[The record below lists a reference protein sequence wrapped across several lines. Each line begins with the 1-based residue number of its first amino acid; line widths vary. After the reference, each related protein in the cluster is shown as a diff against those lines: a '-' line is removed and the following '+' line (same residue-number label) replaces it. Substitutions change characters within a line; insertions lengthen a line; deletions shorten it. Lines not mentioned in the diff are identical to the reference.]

1 MHLAF
6 SLFLCICSSLLG
18 DVLDVRLE
26 LLARRIKF
34 FILLLLHF
42 LDLDAWLQRLV
53 GLSRL
58 RRPLDLG
65 LLLEQVEHAASGAC
79 RLQGSA

>member
-1 MHLAF
+1 M
-6 SLFLCICSSLLG
+6 LG
-18 DVLDVRLE
+18 DILDVRFNN
-26 LLARRIKF
+26 LAGGINL

-42 LDLDAWLQRLV
+42 LDLDARLQRLV
-53 GLSRL
+53 GLSGL

-79 RLQGSA
+79 RLQRSA